1 MPRHALLERIATD
14 QNVMV
19 GQPCIRGTRLTVHYI
34 LNLLGNGSTIEEIL
48 DEYQRLKREDILAC
62 LLFASAILERWNSS
76 KLSTI
81 LEWDAASE

>member
-1 MPRHALLERIATD
+1 MPDHALLERITTD

-19 GQPCIRGTRLTVHYI
+19 GQPCIRGTSLTVHYI

-48 DEYQRLKREDILAC
+48 DEYQHLKREDILAC
-62 LLFASAILERWNSS
+62 LLFASAIVECWNSS